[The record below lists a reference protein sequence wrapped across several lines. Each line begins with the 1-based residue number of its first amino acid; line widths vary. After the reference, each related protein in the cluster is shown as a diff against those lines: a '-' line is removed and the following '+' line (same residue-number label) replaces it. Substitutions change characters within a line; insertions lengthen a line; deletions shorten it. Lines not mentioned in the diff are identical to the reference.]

1 MDTNG
6 RNSLITCSACGAT
19 NTRITRGS
27 YAYKESGLDNIT
39 LEDVELIHCD
49 ECGNEDPIIRAIDT
63 LHSLIADALIS
74 KPARLSGREVRFLR
88 KHLELSAKS
97 LARILQVHQAT
108 MSKWENGEDYIG
120 PQSDLLIRAL
130 AVAKSEGK
138 LDELCEKLGSFDS
151 EGSIPGITCNP
162 STNAFEY
169 A

>member
-1 MDTNG
+1 MK
-6 RNSLITCSACGAT
+6 RNEGTYLIACSACGAD
-19 NTRITRGS
+19 NARITRGS
-27 YAYKESGLDNIT
+27 YAYKEIGLDNIT
-39 LEDVELIHCD
+39 LEDVEIIHCD

-97 LARILQVHQAT
+97 LAQILQVHQAT
-108 MSKWENGEDYIG
+108 VSKWENGEDYIG
-120 PQSDLLIRAL
+120 PQSDLLVRAL
-130 AVAKSEGK
+130 AIAKKEGK
-138 LDELCEKLGSFDS
+138 LEELSGKLKAFDS

-162 STNAFEY
+162 STNEFVY